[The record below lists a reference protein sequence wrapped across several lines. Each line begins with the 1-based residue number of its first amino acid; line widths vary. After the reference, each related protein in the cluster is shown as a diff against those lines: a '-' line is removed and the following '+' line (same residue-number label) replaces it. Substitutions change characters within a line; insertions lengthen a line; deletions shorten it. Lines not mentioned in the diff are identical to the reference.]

1 MPLGDPAG
9 GSGLALEPGAD
20 KGEGSTHGP
29 LPRMFLTADIMIVDN
44 VVVNIFFWRLLLIEK
59 EVLRDKIGD
68 VLRGWI
74 LDGELKPGERIVEL
88 TLARKLNVSRAPLRE
103 ALWLLARQGLVQI
116 RAHHGATVTQ
126 LSEQDIREIF
136 EIRELLETHAAKRIR
151 ASGNGEAKKALQRA
165 QAELEDACR
174 RRDIRLFSAADLR
187 FHQTL
192 WELGGNRHLQDILN
206 DVSTRFFGYELIRD
220 LPHSGKFRFEVM
232 AEEHR
237 KLVQLTLEGT
247 EREIEAGF
255 KKAFAG
261 FLDYV
266 LFRFSERP
274 PAGRVAE

>member
-1 MPLGDPAG
+1 MSTESSG
-9 GSGLALEPGAD
+9 GS
-20 KGEGSTHGP
+20 
-29 LPRMFLTADIMIVDN
+29 
-44 VVVNIFFWRLLLIEK
+44 LLIEK

-103 ALWLLARQGLVQI
+103 ALWQLARQGLVHI
-116 RAHHGATVTQ
+116 RAHHGAYVTQ

-136 EIRELLETHAAKRIR
+136 EIRELLETHAAKKIR
-151 ASGNGEAKKALQRA
+151 ASGNGGAKAALHHA
-165 QAELEDACR
+165 LADLEDACR
-174 RRDIRLFSAADLR
+174 KRDIRLFSAADLR

-192 WELGGNRHLQDILN
+192 WELGGNRHLQEILN

-220 LPHSGKFRFEVM
+220 LPHSAKFRFDVM

-237 KLVQLTLEGT
+237 KMVKLILEGS

-255 KKAFAG
+255 RKAFAG

-266 LFRFSERP
+266 LIRFSEKP
-274 PAGRVAE
+274 PARRAAE

>member
-1 MPLGDPAG
+1 
-9 GSGLALEPGAD
+9 
-20 KGEGSTHGP
+20 
-29 LPRMFLTADIMIVDN
+29 LTADIIIVDN
-44 VVVNIFFWRLLLIEK
+44 LPVNIFSGGFLLIEK

-136 EIRELLETHAAKRIR
+136 EIRVLLETHAAQKIR
-151 ASGNGEAKKALQRA
+151 AFGNGEAKTALRRA
-165 QAELEDACR
+165 LAQLEEACR
-174 RRDIRLFSAADLR
+174 QRDIRLFSAADLR

-220 LPHSGKFRFEVM
+220 LPHSDRFRFDLM

-237 KLVQLTLEGT
+237 RLVRLVLEGS

-255 KKAFAG
+255 RKVFAG

-266 LFRFSERP
+266 LVRFSEKPTSPR
-274 PAGRVAE
+274 RVE